1 MSVGVELVSHQDT
14 PPTPSTDTPGL
25 SPPSGDKRVEP
36 HSVGRQSGKLPK
48 AAICLQ
54 QEKKDEFDEDD
65 R

>member
-1 MSVGVELVSHQDT
+1 MNQRKGKSVLAREAECEAGSLVLTQ
-14 PPTPSTDTPGL
+14 
-25 SPPSGDKRVEP
+25 KEP